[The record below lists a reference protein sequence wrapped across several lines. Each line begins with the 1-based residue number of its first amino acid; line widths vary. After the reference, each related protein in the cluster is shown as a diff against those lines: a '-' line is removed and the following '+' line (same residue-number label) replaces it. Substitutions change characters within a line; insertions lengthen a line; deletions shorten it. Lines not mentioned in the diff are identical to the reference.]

1 MAQRS
6 ALQVFPSGLRA
17 RMKGK
22 KASLAQRFVGRHTG
36 RATLAGAAGEAKEAK
51 KANGARE
58 ARMRSQ
64 LAQEALIGLP

>member
-1 MAQRS
+1 
-6 ALQVFPSGLRA
+6 
-17 RMKGK
+17 MKGK
-22 KASLAQRFVGRHTG
+22 KIPTGHCFVGRHTG
-36 RATLAGAAGEAKEAK
+36 SAALAGAAREAKAAK

>member
-1 MAQRS
+1 
-6 ALQVFPSGLRA
+6 
-17 RMKGK
+17 MKGK

-36 RATLAGAAGEAKEAK
+36 CAAIAGAAGEAKAAK

-58 ARMRSQ
+58 ARMRSR